1 MNILLIRPRP
11 SPETIGLQHV
21 MICEPLELEYLAASI
36 AYQDH
41 QVDILDMILETRPLP
56 DLLTEFQPNLV
67 AMTGYITHI
76 RRIKTMADTV
86 KAWSANCLTV
96 VGGVHAEVVPED
108 FQHPT
113 LDAIICANGLT
124 TFQELIRCAATD
136 QSGQSGQSFQELPG
150 VWHPDKPRP
159 VKETSFTH
167 PFPDRSKVARYRHRY
182 YYLFHNPCALLK
194 TSFGCPFQCNFCFCR
209 EITDHQYFERPLAEV
224 MEELEQ
230 IPEQEIYIVDDN
242 FLVHAERVLAFC
254 RELDQRRLNK
264 RFLIYGRADFI
275 AAHPEVIRCFAGNGL
290 RAVIVGIE
298 SCWDQDLDK
307 FNKKSSLAI
316 NEQAVAVLAEHGV
329 DCYATMILDMDWTSA
344 DFRSVGQ
351 WLKKMNLS
359 FVNLQPFTPLKGT
372 VAGQG
377 YEDILRIPRS
387 EYEKWDLAHLV
398 LRPSK
403 LSVAG
408 YYWNIIRL
416 YHTVTFRPKSIF
428 NLVRRFGLRENL
440 RLFFGS
446 SRVTL
451 QYLGKVLRNLGRG

>member
-11 SPETIGLQHV
+11 SRETIGLQHV
-21 MICEPLELEYLAASI
+21 MLCEPLELEYLAASI
-36 AYQDH
+36 ADQGH
-41 QVDILDMILETRPLP
+41 QVDILDMILEKRPLP
-56 DLLTEFQPNLV
+56 DLLAAFQPDLV
-67 AMTGYITHI
+67 AMTGYITHV
-76 RRIKTMADTV
+76 RIIKLMAETI
-86 KAWSANCLTV
+86 KAWSAECLTV

-108 FQHPT
+108 FQHPA
-113 LDAIICANGLT
+113 LNAIICANGLT
-124 TFQELIRCAATD
+124 TFQELVHCAAT
-136 QSGQSGQSFQELPG
+136 QQSFQEIAG

-159 VKETSFTH
+159 VKETSFSH

-194 TSFGCPFQCNFCFCR
+194 TSFGCPFHCNFCFCR
-209 EITDHQYFERPLAEV
+209 EITDHQYFERPLPDI
-224 MEELEQ
+224 MEELCQ

-242 FLVHAERVLAFC
+242 FLVNADRVLAFC
-254 RELDQRRLNK
+254 DELEQRNMDK

-275 AAHPEVIRCFAGNGL
+275 AAHPEVIRRFAANGL

-298 SCWDQDLDK
+298 SCLDRDLDR
-307 FNKKSSLAI
+307 FNKKSSLSI
-316 NEQAVAVLAEHGV
+316 NEQAVAVLAEHQV
-329 DCYATMILDMDWTSA
+329 DCYATMILDMDWNSK
-344 DFRSVGQ
+344 DFRHLGQ

-372 VAGQG
+372 AAGEG
-377 YEDILRIPRS
+377 YETALRIPRS

-398 LRPSK
+398 LRPGK

-416 YHTVTFRPKSIF
+416 YHTVTFRPKSLL
-428 NLVRRFGLRENL
+428 NLVRRFGLRDNV

-451 QYLGKVLRNLGRG
+451 QYLGKVIRSINKNNMP